1 MSAVLEFLLPWDFS
15 PLAFL
20 AWSLSALL
28 YVRGLRRTPPARRPR
43 AARSTAYFAGGALMY
58 FVLQTKYEYLSTHM
72 FFLHILQQFAVHHL
86 GPFLVA
92 LSWPQA
98 VLARA
103 VPQMPGVRATLAALG
118 RQPLARALYASVQ
131 NRFVAPAIFVGLIV
145 FWLLPGVHFDAMLS
159 ARLYWWMNWSM
170 LIDGLLLWFLVLD
183 PRSQRD
189 GALLSYGARM
199 TMVLAM
205 MLPEMLIGAYIALSG
220 RDLYNVYDVC
230 GRAWSMSARADQALG
245 GLILWVPVA
254 TLDLLAFLVL
264 LRLVLRASGAA
275 AVPARG

>member
-1 MSAVLEFLLPWDFS
+1 MSTVLEFLLPWDFS

-28 YVRGLRRTPPARRPR
+28 YARGLQLTPVARRPHP
-43 AARSTAYFAGGALMY
+43 ARGAAYFAGGALMY

-72 FFLHILQQFAVHHL
+72 FFLHILQQFSVHHL

-92 LSWPQA
+92 LSWPRA
-98 VLARA
+98 VLTRA
-103 VPQMPGVRATLAALG
+103 VPQMPGVRAALAAIG
-118 RQPLARALYASVQ
+118 RQPLACTLYASVQ

-145 FWLLPGVHFDAMLS
+145 FWLLPEVHFDAMLS

-189 GALLSYGARM
+189 GARLSYGTRM
-199 TMVLAM
+199 TIVLAM

-220 RDLYNVYDVC
+220 RDLYNVYEVC
-230 GRAWSMSARADQALG
+230 GRAWRMSARADQVLG

-264 LRLVLRASGAA
+264 LRLILRASGAA